1 MEFFMQLSKCI
12 DEFLLYCQFEKN
24 LDPKSIK
31 AYRIDLYQFHTF
43 IRDNNFTQSIQKI
56 DKTILKQFLQEIM
69 AQYKS
74 KTVKRKIASLKAMFN
89 YFEFE
94 DLIKTN
100 PFRKMR
106 IKIQEE
112 KALPKTLSMQEIEK
126 LLKHIYEKK
135 RLCKPG
141 KEYQNIVRDICVLE
155 VLYATGMRV
164 SELCNLQLSDIHL
177 ITGDIKIKGKGR
189 KERMSQICHKE
200 VLRILREYADLFH
213 NETPK
218 TNHFFLNR
226 NYNRLSEQS
235 VRFMIKKYVSEMH
248 SPRNITPHMFRHSFA
263 TQLLDAGVDLRY
275 IQHLLGHSSIH
286 TTQIYTHVTN
296 EKQKQILAQKH
307 PRERFVLTA

>member
-1 MEFFMQLSKCI
+1 MRLDTCI
-12 DEFLLYCQFEKN
+12 EKFLLYCRYEKN

-31 AYRIDLYQFHTF
+31 AYRIDLFQFHAF
-43 IRDNNFTQSIQKI
+43 ISENNHPEVIQKI
-56 DKTILKQFLQEIM
+56 DKMVLKQFLQHIM

-94 DLIKTN
+94 DVIESN

-112 KALPKTLSMQEIEK
+112 KELPKTLTMREIEK
-126 LLKHIYEKK
+126 LLKHIYQKK
-135 RLCKPG
+135 ELCQSE

-177 ITGDIKIKGKGR
+177 NTGDVKIKGKGR

-200 VLRILREYADLFH
+200 VLRVLREYADLFH
-213 NETPK
+213 EEPAGAIP
-218 TNHFFLNR
+218 FFLNR
-226 NYNRLSEQS
+226 NSNRLSEQS
-235 VRFMIKKYVSEMH
+235 VRFMIKKYVSEMNLTKH
-248 SPRNITPHMFRHSFA
+248 ITPHMFRHSFA

-307 PRERFVLTA
+307 PRERFVLR